1 MQLHQWENHP
11 TSFCGKWFFFPTAQR
26 TNYTVQILI
35 FIFFLP
41 RNCSQGDRRI
51 HFDGAIFCVRNGG
64 YSAGFDEK
72 NQVTIFNKKLYPN
85 I

>member
-1 MQLHQWENHP
+1 M
-11 TSFCGKWFFFPTAQR
+11 SGS
-26 TNYTVQILI
+26 TVKII
-35 FIFFLP
+35 ICFL
-41 RNCSQGDRRI
+41 NFSQGDRRI

-72 NQVTIFNKKLYPN
+72 NRVTIFNKKLSPFD